1 MEVTLPELLD
11 KKSIL
16 LLKLENLGE
25 SASNKAKNI
34 KNNLDECNKAIEEFE
49 KKGIEIR
56 KQWSDKLYEYNKE
69 AWVLYDKMAQEE
81 KKENPDFL
89 EMGKIYIGMQIAN
102 KKRVAVKNQIT
113 DLTGEGFKDVKVN

>member
-1 MEVTLPELLD
+1 M
-11 KKSIL
+11 
-16 LLKLENLGE
+16 
-25 SASNKAKNI
+25 
-34 KNNLDECNKAIEEFE
+34 
-49 KKGIEIR
+49 
-56 KQWSDKLYEYNKE
+56 YEYNKE